1 MKTWQRFTLYTLYI
15 IMFVVSFLCYIIML
29 LSCENA
35 NLILFTGLSMT
46 VFMFLMIFIKDDY
59 WEAVNKL
66 RNKFFGNQTG
76 LLILTRII

>member
-15 IMFVVSFLCYIIML
+15 IMFGVSFFCYVITL

-35 NLILFTGLSMT
+35 NLVLFTGLSMA
-46 VFMFLMIFIKDDY
+46 VFMFLITFIKDDY

-66 RNKFFGNQTG
+66 INKFFGKN
-76 LLILTRII
+76 ID

>member
-15 IMFVVSFLCYIIML
+15 IMFVVSFFCYIITL

-35 NLILFTGLSMT
+35 NLILFTGLSMA

-66 RNKFFGNQTG
+66 RNKFFGN
-76 LLILTRII
+76 

>member
-15 IMFVVSFLCYIIML
+15 IMFMVSFFCYIITL

-35 NLILFTGLSMT
+35 NLILFTGVSMA

-66 RNKFFGNQTG
+66 RNKFFGNG
-76 LLILTRII
+76 

>member
-15 IMFVVSFLCYIIML
+15 IMFVVSFFCYIIAL

-35 NLILFTGLSMT
+35 NLILFTGLSMA

-66 RNKFFGNQTG
+66 RNKFFGNV
-76 LLILTRII
+76 